1 MSHDQ
6 LSRKHPKHNG
16 VENDET
22 KPFKCINQSDLSKS
36 SKFKCNLC
44 TEMFSSESNLMEN
57 KISVKIGILLP

>member
-22 KPFKCINQSDLSKS
+22 KPFKCTELTDASPQISIKVDHVTSKCIQSK
-36 SKFKCNLC
+36 
-44 TEMFSSESNLMEN
+44 
-57 KISVKIGILLP
+57 